1 LHETRRA
8 VAIMPV
14 SFHAKGSAP
23 SRDHHACCDI
33 TFLHAKGN
41 YYQSIKSNQIRNYS
55 HQEVMIFLHAKQPNM
70 IIYHVAV
77 AVDPCGGGRAAG

>member
-1 LHETRRA
+1 MA
-8 VAIMPV
+8 V

-23 SRDHHACCDI
+23 LRDHHACCDI

-41 YYQSIKSNQIRNYS
+41 YYQSIKSNQLRNYS
-55 HQEVMIFLHAKQPNM
+55 HQEVMIFLHAKQLNM

-77 AVDPCGGGRAAG
+77 AVTPPADGRWPFTGLS